1 MLLLSRSFCLY
12 FVYIFLTYILFIL
25 LVFIYFFVEHIHT
38 DGTTPVLLS
47 MSYTV
52 IDLQND
58 SLPSA
63 YELYKIEYNGD
74 SDNERKVLI

>member
-1 MLLLSRSFCLY
+1 MMLLSRSFCLY
-12 FVYIFLTYILFIL
+12 FVDLLFDYFSC
-25 LVFIYFFVEHIHT
+25 VYFFVEHIYT
-38 DGTTPVLLS
+38 DGSTPLLLS
-47 MSYTV
+47 MCYTV

-58 SLPSA
+58 SLPST